1 MNKICYGCGIKL
13 QSVDK
18 EKKGYVPAE
27 KLETS
32 EYCQRCFRMIHYG
45 EKKTG
50 EMPKNNNDIV
60 ATVNKNAE
68 FALFIVD
75 FINLFDEVIKIYKK
89 IRVPKILVISKSDI
103 IPKNI
108 SFSQIKNYLKVTYG
122 IKDQIVFTSKK
133 NNKNALLKCLYGKK
147 EIYFLGITNV
157 GKSTLINSLLDRED
171 AKVNRLTTSYKE
183 NTTQDFLRIKLDKM
197 TLIDSPGF
205 SIANYEVGKLSNID
219 DEINPITYQN
229 KVCCTYAVGELFKI
243 KVEGKTSLVFYF
255 SKHLKVERFY
265 KKEVQGTTFK
275 IGSNKDLVICGLGF
289 IKITE
294 ATSITISS
302 EMMKYINIRSSI
314 VGGNYEQN

>member
-1 MNKICYGCGIKL
+1 MSKICYGCGIKL
-13 QSVDK
+13 QCIDK
-18 EKKGYVPAE
+18 EKKGYVPIE

-50 EMPKNNNDIV
+50 AIPKNTNDII

-89 IRVPKILVISKSDI
+89 IRVPKIMVISKSDI

-108 SFSQIKNYLKVTYG
+108 SFSQIKNYLKVTYN
-122 IKDQIVFTSKK
+122 IHDQIIFTSKK
-133 NNKNALLKCLYGKK
+133 TNKNTLLKCLYGKK
-147 EIYFLGITNV
+147 EVYFLGLTNV
-157 GKSTLINSLLDRED
+157 GKSTLINSLLDKEN
-171 AKVNRLTTSYKE
+171 AKMNRLTTSYKE

-205 SIANYEVGKLSNID
+205 SIANYEVEKLSNIN
-219 DEINPITYQN
+219 DEIKPITYQN
-229 KVCCTYAVGELFKI
+229 KVCCTYVVGDLLRI
-243 KVEGKTSLVFYF
+243 LVEGKTSLVFYF

-275 IGSNKDLVICGLGF
+275 IGANKDLVICGLGF
-289 IKITE
+289 IKFTE
-294 ATSITISS
+294 ATSITISNDL
-302 EMMKYINIRSSI
+302 MKYINIRSSI
-314 VGGNYEQN
+314 VGGNYE